1 MRIDLKDI
9 ILLFEKI
16 QEDMNISYVSIV
28 VFCAVDVDS
37 LCTLK
42 IFSVLLISCR
52 NSSRA
57 KTYSIRYIQ
66 SPGTP
71 SSLPA
76 SNSLECTSR
85 SSYFCLST
93 AEAS

>member
-42 IFSVLLISCR
+42 IFSVPLSPYR
-52 NSSRA
+52 NSSRV
-57 KTYSIRYIQ
+57 KTYSIRCTQ

-71 SSLPA
+71 NSSPA
-76 SNSLECTSR
+76 SNNLRCTSR
-85 SSYFCLST
+85 SSSSYLST
-93 AEAS
+93 AEGS

>member
-28 VFCAVDVDS
+28 VFTAVDVDS

-42 IFSVLLISCR
+42 IFSVL
-52 NSSRA
+52 
-57 KTYSIRYIQ
+57 
-66 SPGTP
+66 P
-71 SSLPA
+71 STMQKLFKS
-76 SNSLECTSR
+76 
-85 SSYFCLST
+85 
-93 AEAS
+93 